1 MPCGIM
7 NESSFGLDNKRL
19 AKGKSYMYAMWPK
32 QWKILRREENR
43 FFNIQMSNVN
53 TLFSTIIHSFLF
65 CCDNES

>member
-32 QWKILRREENR
+32 QWKLVLPLLRREENTTGVSR
-43 FFNIQMSNVN
+43 VLQNS
-53 TLFSTIIHSFLF
+53 
-65 CCDNES
+65 ER